1 MIREVWRRI
10 RRDATVEPMTDEHD
24 GIKRLWTATELAEHL
39 GISRQAVNDRIR
51 RGTLTPHYVA
61 GHGSR
66 ELSLF
71 DPLRVR
77 LGRWRRST

>member
-1 MIREVWRRI
+1 MIQRLLRRWLGGG
-10 RRDATVEPMTDEHD
+10 TFEPMTDEHD